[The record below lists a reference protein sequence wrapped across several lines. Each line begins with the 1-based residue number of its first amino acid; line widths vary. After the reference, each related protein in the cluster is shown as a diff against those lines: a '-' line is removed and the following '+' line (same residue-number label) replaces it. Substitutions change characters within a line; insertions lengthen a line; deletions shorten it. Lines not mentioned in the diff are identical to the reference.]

1 MADMANHV
9 HPVHTVKGLSEDG
22 AHFIVLAREPIKKGE
37 QVFVSYGPLP
47 CLTLLLQFGFVPP
60 SSLKTVDK
68 SDFGLVDCAPLLASA
83 AAQAKPGAE
92 EGFLQQLAAKGLLMR
107 ERGGAVSAW
116 QPTGASLRAA
126 LLALATDG
134 VPLPAAGSAVGAQA
148 AADATYTALL
158 RGTLE
163 TSGGTAA
170 DDRAALRAGG
180 LAPRARL
187 ALEFRTAQRAL
198 LNAELAAAAALKVS
212 F

>member
-1 MADMANHV
+1 MAAVTSRAYSAAPAADAPAQSMMIPMADMANHV

-60 SSLKTVDK
+60 SSLTAVDT
-68 SDFGLVDCAPLLASA
+68 SDFGLVDCAPLLAS
-83 AAQAKPGAE
+83 
-92 EGFLQQLAAKGLLMR
+92 EGVITSSLEQLAAEGLLMR

-116 QPTGASLRAA
+116 QLTGAPLRAA

-148 AADATYTALL
+148 ACYIYIWLQISNS
-158 RGTLE
+158 RIY
-163 TSGGTAA
+163 
-170 DDRAALRAGG
+170 
-180 LAPRARL
+180 P
-187 ALEFRTAQRAL
+187 
-198 LNAELAAAAALKVS
+198 
-212 F
+212 

>member
-1 MADMANHV
+1 MHMHATRTARASHV
-9 HPVHTVKGLSEDG
+9 HMHVHAHGTCSRRTHG
-22 AHFIVLAREPIKKGE
+22 ACTAHTRQVLARAW

-68 SDFGLVDCAPLLASA
+68 SDFGLVDCAPLLASV

-92 EGFLQQLAAKGLLMR
+92 EGSLQQLAAEGLLMR

-148 AADATYTALL
+148 ACYIYI
-158 RGTLE
+158 
-163 TSGGTAA
+163 
-170 DDRAALRAGG
+170 
-180 LAPRARL
+180 
-187 ALEFRTAQRAL
+187 
-198 LNAELAAAAALKVS
+198 
-212 F
+212 